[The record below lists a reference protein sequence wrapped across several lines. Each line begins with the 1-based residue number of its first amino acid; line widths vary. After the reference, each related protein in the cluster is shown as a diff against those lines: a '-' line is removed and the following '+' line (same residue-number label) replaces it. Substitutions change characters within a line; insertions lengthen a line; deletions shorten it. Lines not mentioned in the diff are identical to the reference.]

1 MFEPAEN
8 FPRDRLAAVTPVL
21 RGDLNVLIP
30 SQKGHDAA
38 GMKVGCV
45 GRIDQKLIHGDR
57 SHLRETL
64 VAMERVNLPT
74 QGSHNTVGIADGN
87 HSKASGM
94 GADVLMAIAHASAG
108 LDFADQRDLG
118 AYR

>member
-8 FPRDRLAAVTPVL
+8 FPRDRLAAVTPAL
-21 RGDLNVLIP
+21 RGDFNVLIS

-45 GRIDQKLIHGDR
+45 GCIDQELIHGDR
-57 SHLRETL
+57 AHLWEPF
-64 VAMERVNLPT
+64 VSMEHIDLPT
-74 QGSHNTVGIADGN
+74 EGSQNTVGIADGDD
-87 HSKASGM
+87 SKASGI

-108 LDFADQRDLG
+108 FDLADQRHLG
-118 AYR
+118 ADR